1 LQEAFLNG
9 KAFFIKTIFSF
20 LYYLR
25 KIKKSLYFYK
35 ILVQFKNKTLKH
47 YYFFSLFILFTSCQ
61 YFEKQV
67 PSEKELLQKELK
79 AINWKEVDEYPSF
92 VDCDK
97 LEEKKQRQQC
107 FFDYLTQL
115 IQEKLRVDTLSA
127 LYPELDTIEVKVTV
141 FPDSKMQFEPQFP
154 KDSVAY
160 DTIKIDSILHARLVN
175 FPKVNPAIKQGIP
188 VKTQFILPVII
199 KVE

>member
-1 LQEAFLNG
+1 M
-9 KAFFIKTIFSF
+9 
-20 LYYLR
+20 
-25 KIKKSLYFYK
+25 YFYTRYVKFK
-35 ILVQFKNKTLKH
+35 IQTLKQ
-47 YYFFSLFILFTSCQ
+47 YYFFLVFLLFNSCQ

-67 PSEKELLQKELK
+67 PSQKELLQKELK

-97 LEEKKQRQQC
+97 VEDKTERQHC
-107 FFDYLTQL
+107 FFQYLTEL
-115 IQEKLRVDTLSA
+115 IQDKLSIDTLSI

-141 FPDSKMQFEPQFP
+141 YPNAKMKFEPQFP

-160 DTIKIDSILHARLVN
+160 DTIKIDSILTARLVN
-175 FPKVNPAIKQGIP
+175 FPKVNPAIKRGVP
-188 VKTQFILPVII
+188 VKTQFILPVIL

>member
-1 LQEAFLNG
+1 M
-9 KAFFIKTIFSF
+9 
-20 LYYLR
+20 
-25 KIKKSLYFYK
+25 YFYK
-35 ILVQFKNKTLKH
+35 KLVPFKNTALKQ
-47 YYFFSLFILFTSCQ
+47 YYFFLVFGIFTSCQ

-79 AINWKEVDEYPSF
+79 SINWKEVDEYPSF
-92 VDCDK
+92 TDCDK
-97 LEEKKQRQQC
+97 LEDKKQRQQC
-107 FFDYLTQL
+107 FFELLTQF
-115 IQEKLRVDTLSA
+115 IQDKLEVDTLSV

-141 FPDSKMQFEPQFP
+141 FPDSRMQFEPQFP

-160 DTIKIDSILHARLVN
+160 DTIKIDSILHARLVD

-188 VKTQFILPVII
+188 VKTQFVLPVII

>member
-1 LQEAFLNG
+1 M
-9 KAFFIKTIFSF
+9 K
-20 LYYLR
+20 Y
-25 KIKKSLYFYK
+25 
-35 ILVQFKNKTLKH
+35 
-47 YYFFSLFILFTSCQ
+47 YYFFLVFTLFNSCQ

-97 LEEKKQRQQC
+97 LEEKTQRQQC

-141 FPDSKMQFEPQFP
+141 FPNSKMQFEPQFP